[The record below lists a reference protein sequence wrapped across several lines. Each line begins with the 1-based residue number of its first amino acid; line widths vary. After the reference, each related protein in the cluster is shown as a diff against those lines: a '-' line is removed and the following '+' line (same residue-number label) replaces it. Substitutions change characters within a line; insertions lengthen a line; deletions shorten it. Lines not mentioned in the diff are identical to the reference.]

1 MNENQISQVSNLMGL
16 FRIDKIFLMFI
27 GIFVLAFL
35 ARLISQ
41 LATGMNKRFPS
52 QRLLIAQGTTVFS
65 FVIYIFGGIVLFYG
79 VLRPPEAL
87 MLAAGGSIAVAVG
100 LSLKDLAASVV
111 AGLIL
116 LFDRP
121 FQVGDRVTFGDVY
134 GEISSIGLRAVKLV
148 TLEDSLVTIP
158 NSRFLSDVVSSGNS
172 GALDMMVVFDFY
184 IALDADVALA
194 RQLLFDT
201 IVTSRFVYLRKPV
214 AIVVAEVLVANRLA
228 LQLKA
233 KSYVLDVRFE
243 KAMQTDLALRTNEVF
258 RKYGIKR
265 PMIEF
270 GCQVPNPGRSAEMI

>member
-1 MNENQISQVSNLMGL
+1 MNENQVGQAADFLSL
-16 FRIDKIFLMFI
+16 FQIDKVMLMLV
-27 GIFVLAFL
+27 GVVVLAVL
-35 ARLISQ
+35 ARLVTR
-41 LATGMNKRFPS
+41 LAASLNKKLPS
-52 QRLLIAQGTTVFS
+52 QRLLIAQSASVIS
-65 FVIYIFGGIVLFYG
+65 FVIYIFGGIFLFYG
-79 VLRPPEAL
+79 VLKPPEAL

-121 FQVGDRVTFGDVY
+121 FQVGDRVTFENTY
-134 GEISSIGLRAVKLV
+134 GEIKSIGLRAVKLV
-148 TLEDSLVTIP
+148 TLDDSLVTIP

-172 GALDMMVVFDFY
+172 GALDMMVVFDYY
-184 IALDADVALA
+184 IALDADVTLA

-201 IVTSRFVYLRKPV
+201 IVTSRFVYLKKPV
-214 AIVVAEVLVANRLA
+214 AIVVSEVAVANRLA

-243 KAMQTDLALRTNEVF
+243 KAMQTDLSLRTNDAF

-265 PMIEF
+265 PLIEVASTAF
-270 GCQVPNPGRSAEMI
+270 